1 MAANLRNEMPA
12 VTAFIDD
19 MRAALGAEMINAAI
33 KAGIAGQ
40 QTFHASENGHEVG
53 TRIPYDANKA
63 VSLSDINLGPM
74 NVKAAKAE
82 SRKG

>member
-1 MAANLRNEMPA
+1 MTRQSDHKPQTKAFLQAFYAAFGVEN
-12 VTAFIDD
+12 
-19 MRAALGAEMINAAI
+19 I
-33 KAGIAGQ
+33 KPSVEAGIAGQ